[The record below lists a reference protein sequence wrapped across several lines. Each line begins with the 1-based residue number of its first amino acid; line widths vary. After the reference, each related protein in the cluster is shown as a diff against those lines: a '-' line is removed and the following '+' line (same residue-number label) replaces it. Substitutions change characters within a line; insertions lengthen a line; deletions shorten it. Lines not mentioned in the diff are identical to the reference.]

1 MAEFEE
7 KFPELL
13 DGSNYYKPEKYEY
26 VEHKKPW
33 RYQEGNLT
41 VTRTSAWSGPG
52 CHLGCGILLYTDEN
66 GKLVKVEGDPENPF
80 NKGRLCPRCLDM
92 IESVYNKDRLLYPM
106 KRAREDR
113 GKDAWERITW
123 DEAYDL
129 IAEKFLYYKERYGA
143 ESVSFWKGT
152 GRDIAPWISHLAWSF
167 GSPNVIFGLSGCACF
182 VPRIAASSC
191 TSGSFWVGDYSQQF
205 RDRYDDP
212 RWKCPEL
219 IVLWGNNPVV
229 SNSDGLYGHWVV
241 DCMKRGSK
249 LISVDPKMTW
259 LGTKAELHLPLRPG
273 TDAALAMGMLRV
285 MIEED
290 IYDHEFVDM
299 WCYGFEQLAEAV
311 EPYTLEKT
319 SEITWVSAA
328 KIERAAHMMAQADG
342 WIMQW
347 GVATDMCKEAI
358 PSCQAL
364 SALFQ
369 ITGDVDVPGGMI
381 SPPSILAYYNGWGG
395 ENMPEE
401 QWNKRLGI
409 EKYPL
414 YKFGFKNASTDVA
427 INALETG
434 KDENGNDYPMKAAWL
449 QTTNPLIN
457 SSPDTRRTYK
467 ALNSLEFI
475 VSVDLYM
482 TPTVQA
488 LADVVLPA
496 CTYAERNGI
505 RIGDGVQRGETIN
518 KAVQVG
524 ECKSDMVI
532 NWEIGKRICPDF
544 YPWETEE
551 DMYSEILSGMDM
563 SFENLRANAPTYLDF
578 EYRKY
583 EKGLLRADGNMG
595 FQTATGRIEL
605 WSTYFNQVG
614 MDPVPSFEEPTP
626 GPVANPDMYMEYP
639 LILTTGARNWTLFH
653 SEHRQVPRLRQY
665 RPDPIIQIHPDAAKK
680 YGVEEGDWVWVENHR
695 GRAKRK
701 VELCEGL
708 DPRYCST
715 DHGWW
720 LPETGKY
727 KDGGFS
733 GMWDFNINQLLAFD
747 PGKSG
752 FGSNYKTVLCRIYQ
766 CEEGDFNTEQNPLGH
781 DSVQTIDGTVCAS
794 NPQAIIDKGNISD
807 EVVDAATTIKY
818 NASKEIKANAA
829 LYTTG
834 GGALAERARAIEAEK
849 EAERQKAREE
859 LMELYRQTMEAQQ
872 ATDQVAG

>member
-7 KFPELL
+7 KYPELL
-13 DGSNYYKPEKYEY
+13 DGDAFDKPSKYEY

-33 RYQEGNLT
+33 RYQEGDLT

-52 CHLGCGILLYTDEN
+52 CHLGCGILLYTDKD

-129 IAEKFLYYKERYGA
+129 IAEKFLYYKENYGA

-182 VPRIAASSC
+182 VPRIAASTC
-191 TSGSFWVGDYSQQF
+191 TSGLFWVGDYSQQF

-212 RWKCPEL
+212 RWKRPEL

-229 SNSDGLYGHWVV
+229 SNSDGLYGHWVT
-241 DCMKRGSK
+241 DCLKRGSK

-285 MIEED
+285 MIKED
-290 IYDHEFVDM
+290 LYNHEFVDK

-319 SEITWVSAA
+319 AEIIRVDSEKIAKAA
-328 KIERAAHMMAQADG
+328 RMMAAADG

-369 ITGDVDVPGGMI
+369 ITGDV
-381 SPPSILAYYNGWGG
+381 A
-395 ENMPEE
+395 
-401 QWNKRLGI
+401 I
-409 EKYPL
+409 E
-414 YKFGFKNASTDVA
+414 
-427 INALETG
+427 ALEAG

-457 SSPDTRRTYK
+457 SSPDTRRTYN
-467 ALNSLEFI
+467 ALNKLEFI

-532 NWEIGKRICPDF
+532 NWELDKRICPDF

-551 DMYSEILSGMDM
+551 DMYSEILSGMGM

-578 EYRKY
+578 EYKKY
-583 EKGLLRADGNMG
+583 EKGLLRADGGVG

-614 MDPVPSFEEPTP
+614 IDPVPSFEEPTP
-626 GPVANPDMYMEYP
+626 SPVANPDMYEDYP

-653 SEHRQVPRLRQY
+653 SEHRQVPKLRSY
-665 RPDPIIQIHPDAAKK
+665 RPDPILQLNPATAEK
-680 YGVEEGDWVWVENHR
+680 YGIVEGDWVLVENHR
-695 GRAKRK
+695 GRAKCK
-701 VELCEGL
+701 VEFCEGL

-720 LPETGKY
+720 LPESGKY
-727 KDGGFS
+727 EEGGFS
-733 GMWDFNINQLLAFD
+733 GMWDFNINQLLTFD

-752 FGSNYKTVLCRIYQ
+752 FGSNYKTVLCRVYK
-766 CEEGDFNTEQNPLGH
+766 CDKGDFNTKDNPLGH
-781 DSVQTIDGTVCAS
+781 EPGQVAAGGACAS
-794 NPQAIIDKGNISD
+794 DPEA
-807 EVVDAATTIKY
+807 VVNKENVSEDVLAAATTHTY
-818 NASKEIKANAA
+818 NASKEIKAAPE
-829 LYTTG
+829 LCTIDG
-834 GGALAERARAIEAEK
+834 GRLGERARKIEAEK
-849 EAERQKAREE
+849 EADRQAAREE
-859 LMELYRQTMEAQQ
+859 LAALYAKAQQ
-872 ATDQVAG
+872 EE

>member
-1 MAEFEE
+1 MGR
-7 KFPELL
+7 P
-13 DGSNYYKPEKYEY
+13 DKYQY
-26 VEHKKPW
+26 VNHEKPW
-33 RYQEGNLT
+33 RYEQGDLT

-52 CHLGCGILLYTDEN
+52 CHLGCGILIYTDKD
-66 GKLVKVEGDPENPF
+66 GRLVKVEGDPENPF
-80 NKGRLCPRCLDM
+80 NNGRLCPRCLDL
-92 IESVYNKDRLLYPM
+92 IESVYNSDRILYPM
-106 KRAREDR
+106 RRTGKRGE
-113 GKDAWERITW
+113 DAWERISW
-123 DEAYDL
+123 DEAYDE
-129 IAEKFLYYKERYGA
+129 IATKFLYYKENFGA

-152 GRDIAPWISHLAWSF
+152 GRDIAPWISHLAWAF
-167 GSPNVIFGLSGCACF
+167 GSPNVVFGLSGCACF
-182 VPRIAASSC
+182 VPRIAASTC

-229 SNSDGLYGHWVV
+229 SNSDGLYGHWVT

-249 LISVDPKMTW
+249 IVSIDPKMTW
-259 LGTKAELHLPLRPG
+259 LGAKAEVFLPIRPG

-290 IYDHEFVDM
+290 IYDHDFVEK

-311 EPYTLEKT
+311 APYTLERT
-319 SEITWVSAA
+319 EEITWVPKDRIA
-328 KIERAAHMMAQADG
+328 KVARMMAEADG

-395 ENMPEE
+395 ENLPPEQE
-401 QWNKRLGI
+401 EKRLGI
-409 EKYPL
+409 HKYPL
-414 YKFGFKNASTDVA
+414 YKYGFKNASTDVV
-427 INALETG
+427 IQALETG

-449 QTTNPLIN
+449 QTTNPLVN
-457 SSPDTRRTYK
+457 SSPDTRRTFD

-475 VSVDLYM
+475 VSVDMYM

-488 LADVVLPA
+488 LADIVLPA

-532 NWEIGKRICPDF
+532 NWELGRRIAPEC

-551 DMYSEILSGMDM
+551 EMFSEILKDMGM
-563 SFENLRANAPTYLDF
+563 SFEELRENAPTYLDF

-583 EKGLLRADGNMG
+583 EKGLMRSDGQVG
-595 FQTATGRIEL
+595 FQTQTGRIEL

-626 GPVANPDMYMEYP
+626 GPVANPDLYEEYP

-653 SEHRQVPRLRQY
+653 SEHRQVPRLRAY
-665 RPDPIIQIHPDAAKK
+665 RPDPILQMHPKAAAR
-680 YGVEEGDWVWVENHR
+680 YGIEEGDWVWVENHR

-701 VELCEGL
+701 VQLCEGL

-720 LPETGKY
+720 LPEAGKY
-727 KDGGFS
+727 ASGGYC

-752 FGSNYKTVLCRIYQ
+752 FGSNYKTVLCRVYK
-766 CEEGDFNTEQNPLGH
+766 CEEGDHNTK
-781 DSVQTIDGTVCAS
+781 DDRFGTDVAPSANACAS
-794 NPQAIIDKGNISD
+794 DPQAIIDKPNID
-807 EVVDAATTIKY
+807 DATLDAATPIAY
-818 NASKEIKANAA
+818 NAAIEVKAPDG
-829 LYTTG
+829 LYTIDG
-834 GGALAERARAIEAEK
+834 GDLAVRATEIEREKAAER
-849 EAERQKAREE
+849 EREREE
-859 LMELYRQTMEAQQ
+859 LMALYAEAAQ
-872 ATDQVAG
+872 AQDS

>member
-7 KFPELL
+7 KYPELL
-13 DGSNYYKPEKYEY
+13 DGDAFEKPSKYEY
-26 VEHKKPW
+26 VEHEKPW
-33 RYQEGNLT
+33 RYQEGDLT

-52 CHLGCGILLYTDEN
+52 CHLGCGILLYTDKN

-129 IAEKFLYYKERYGA
+129 IAEKFLYYKENYGA

-182 VPRIAASSC
+182 VPRIAASTC

-212 RWKCPEL
+212 RWKRPEL

-229 SNSDGLYGHWVV
+229 SNSDGLYGHWVT
-241 DCMKRGSK
+241 DCLKRGSK

-285 MIEED
+285 MIKED
-290 IYDHEFVDM
+290 LYDHDFVDK

-319 SEITWVSAA
+319 AEITWVDSEKIAKAA
-328 KIERAAHMMAQADG
+328 RMMAAADS

-395 ENMPEE
+395 ENMPQE
-401 QWNKRLGI
+401 QWDKRLGI
-409 EKYPL
+409 SKYPL
-414 YKFGFKNASTDVA
+414 YKYGFKNASTDVA
-427 INALETG
+427 IEALETG

-457 SSPDTRRTYK
+457 SSPDTRRTYN
-467 ALNSLEFI
+467 ALNKLEFI

-532 NWEIGKRICPDF
+532 NWELGKRICPDF

-551 DMYSEILSGMDM
+551 DMYSEILSGMGM

-578 EYRKY
+578 EYKKY
-583 EKGLLRADGNMG
+583 EKGLLRADGNVG

-626 GPVANPDMYMEYP
+626 GPVADPDMYEDYP

-653 SEHRQVPRLRQY
+653 SEHRQVPKLRSY
-665 RPDPIIQIHPDAAKK
+665 RPDPILQLNPATAEK
-680 YGVEEGDWVWVENHR
+680 YGIAEGDWVWVENHR

-701 VELCEGL
+701 VEFCEGL

-720 LPETGKY
+720 LPESGKY
-727 KDGGFS
+727 EEGGFS
-733 GMWDFNINQLLAFD
+733 GMWDFNINQLLTFD

-752 FGSNYKTVLCRIYQ
+752 FGSNYKTVLCRVYK
-766 CEEGDFNTEQNPLGH
+766 CEEGDFNTKDNPLGH
-781 DSVQTIDGTVCAS
+781 EPGQVAANGVCT
-794 NPQAIIDKGNISD
+794 SD
-807 EVVDAATTIKY
+807 PEAVVKKENVSKDVLAAATTHPY
-818 NASKEIKANAA
+818 NASKEIKAAPE
-829 LYTTG
+829 LYTIDG
-834 GGALAERARAIEAEK
+834 GRLGERAREIEAEK
-849 EAERQKAREE
+849 EAERQAAREE
-859 LMELYRQTMEAQQ
+859 LAALYAAAQQ
-872 ATDQVAG
+872 KE

>member
-1 MAEFEE
+1 MGRS
-7 KFPELL
+7 
-13 DGSNYYKPEKYEY
+13 DKYQY
-26 VEHKKPW
+26 VNHEKPW
-33 RYQEGNLT
+33 RYEQGGLT

-52 CHLGCGILLYTDEN
+52 CHLGCGILIYTDKD

-80 NKGRLCPRCLDM
+80 NNGRLCPRCLDL
-92 IESVYNKDRLLYPM
+92 IESVYNSDRILYPM
-106 KRAREDR
+106 RRTGKRGE
-113 GKDAWERITW
+113 DAWERISW
-123 DEAYDL
+123 DEAYDE
-129 IAEKFLYYKERYGA
+129 IATKFLYYKENFGA

-152 GRDIAPWISHLAWSF
+152 GRDIAPWISHLAWAF
-167 GSPNVIFGLSGCACF
+167 GSPNVVFGLSGCACF
-182 VPRIAASSC
+182 VPRIAASTC

-229 SNSDGLYGHWVV
+229 SNSDGLYGHWVT

-249 LISVDPKMTW
+249 IVSIDPKMTW
-259 LGTKAELHLPLRPG
+259 LGAKAEVFLPIRPG

-290 IYDHEFVDM
+290 IYDHDFVEK

-311 EPYTLEKT
+311 APYTLERT
-319 SEITWVSAA
+319 EEITWVPKDRIA
-328 KIERAAHMMAQADG
+328 KVARMMAEADG

-395 ENMPEE
+395 ENLPPEQE
-401 QWNKRLGI
+401 EKRLGI
-409 EKYPL
+409 HKYPL
-414 YKFGFKNASTDVA
+414 YKYGFKNASTDVV
-427 INALETG
+427 IQALETG

-449 QTTNPLIN
+449 QTTNPLVN
-457 SSPDTRRTYK
+457 SSPDTRRTFD
-467 ALNSLEFI
+467 ALSSLEFI
-475 VSVDLYM
+475 VSVDMYM

-488 LADVVLPA
+488 LADIVLPA

-532 NWEIGKRICPDF
+532 NWELGRRIAPEC

-551 DMYSEILSGMDM
+551 EMFSEILKDMGM
-563 SFENLRANAPTYLDF
+563 SFEELRENAPTYLDF

-583 EKGLLRADGNMG
+583 EKGLMRSDGQVG
-595 FQTATGRIEL
+595 FQTQTGRIEL

-626 GPVANPDMYMEYP
+626 GPVANPDLYEEYP

-653 SEHRQVPRLRQY
+653 SEHRQVPRLRAY
-665 RPDPIIQIHPDAAKK
+665 RPDPILQMHPKAAAR
-680 YGVEEGDWVWVENHR
+680 YGIEEGDWVWVENHR

-701 VELCEGL
+701 VQLCEGL

-720 LPETGKY
+720 LPEAGKY
-727 KDGGFS
+727 ASGGYC

-752 FGSNYKTVLCRIYQ
+752 FGSNYKTVLCRVYR
-766 CEEGDFNTEQNPLGH
+766 CEEGDHNTK
-781 DSVQTIDGTVCAS
+781 DDRFGTDVAPSANACAS
-794 NPQAIIDKGNISD
+794 DPQAIIDKPNID
-807 EVVDAATTIKY
+807 DATLDAATPIAY
-818 NASKEIKANAA
+818 NAAIEVKAPDG
-829 LYTTG
+829 LYTIDG
-834 GGALAERARAIEAEK
+834 GDLAVRATEIEREKAAER
-849 EAERQKAREE
+849 EREREE
-859 LMELYRQTMEAQQ
+859 LMALYAEAAQ
-872 ATDQVAG
+872 AQDS

>member
-1 MAEFEE
+1 MGR
-7 KFPELL
+7 P
-13 DGSNYYKPEKYEY
+13 DKYQY
-26 VEHKKPW
+26 VDHEKPW
-33 RYQEGNLT
+33 RYEQGDLT

-52 CHLGCGILLYTDEN
+52 CHLGCGILIYTDKD

-80 NKGRLCPRCLDM
+80 NNGRLCPRCLDL
-92 IESVYNKDRLLYPM
+92 IESVYNSDRILYPM
-106 KRAREDR
+106 RRTGKRGE
-113 GKDAWERITW
+113 DAWERISW
-123 DEAYDL
+123 DEAYDE
-129 IAEKFLYYKERYGA
+129 IATKFLYYKENFGA

-152 GRDIAPWISHLAWSF
+152 GRDIAPWISHLAWAF
-167 GSPNVIFGLSGCACF
+167 GSPNVVFGLSGCACF
-182 VPRIAASSC
+182 VPRIAASTC

-229 SNSDGLYGHWVV
+229 SNSDGLYGHWVT

-249 LISVDPKMTW
+249 IVSIDPKMTW
-259 LGTKAELHLPLRPG
+259 LGAKAEVFLPIRPG

-290 IYDHEFVDM
+290 IYDHDFVEK

-311 EPYTLEKT
+311 APYTLERT
-319 SEITWVSAA
+319 EEITWVPKDRIA
-328 KIERAAHMMAQADG
+328 KVARMMAEADG

-395 ENMPEE
+395 ENLPPEQE
-401 QWNKRLGI
+401 EKRLGI
-409 EKYPL
+409 HKYPL
-414 YKFGFKNASTDVA
+414 YKYGFKNASTDVV
-427 INALETG
+427 IQALETG

-449 QTTNPLIN
+449 QTTNPLVN
-457 SSPDTRRTYK
+457 SSPDTRRTFD

-475 VSVDLYM
+475 VSVDMYM

-488 LADVVLPA
+488 LADIVLPA

-532 NWEIGKRICPDF
+532 NWELGRRIAPEC

-551 DMYSEILSGMDM
+551 EMFSEILKDMGM
-563 SFENLRANAPTYLDF
+563 SFEELRENAPTYLDF

-583 EKGLLRADGNMG
+583 EKGLMRSDGQVG
-595 FQTATGRIEL
+595 FQTQTGRIEL

-626 GPVANPDMYMEYP
+626 GPVANPDLYEEYP

-653 SEHRQVPRLRQY
+653 SEHRQVPRLRAY
-665 RPDPIIQIHPDAAKK
+665 RPDPILQMHPETAAR
-680 YGVEEGDWVWVENHR
+680 YGIEEGDWVWVENHR

-701 VELCEGL
+701 LELCEGL

-720 LPETGKY
+720 LPEAGKY
-727 KDGGFS
+727 ASGGYC

-752 FGSNYKTVLCRIYQ
+752 FGSNYKTVLCRVYK
-766 CEEGDFNTEQNPLGH
+766 CEEGDHNTK
-781 DSVQTIDGTVCAS
+781 DDRFGTDVAPSANACAS
-794 NPQAIIDKGNISD
+794 DPQAIIGKPNID
-807 EVVDAATTIKY
+807 DATLDAATPIAY
-818 NASKEIKANAA
+818 NAAIEVKAPDG
-829 LYTTG
+829 LYTIDG
-834 GGALAERARAIEAEK
+834 GDLAVRAIEIEREK
-849 EAERQKAREE
+849 AAEREREREE
-859 LMELYRQTMEAQQ
+859 LMALYAEAAQ
-872 ATDQVAG
+872 AQDS

>member
-1 MAEFEE
+1 MGRS
-7 KFPELL
+7 
-13 DGSNYYKPEKYEY
+13 DKYQY
-26 VEHKKPW
+26 VDHEKPW
-33 RYQEGNLT
+33 RYEQGGLT

-52 CHLGCGILLYTDEN
+52 CHLGCGILIYTDKD

-80 NKGRLCPRCLDM
+80 NNGRLCPRCLDL
-92 IESVYNKDRLLYPM
+92 IESVYNSDRILYPM
-106 KRAREDR
+106 RRTGKRGE
-113 GKDAWERITW
+113 DAWERISW
-123 DEAYDL
+123 DEAYDE
-129 IAEKFLYYKERYGA
+129 IATKLLYYKENFGA

-152 GRDIAPWISHLAWSF
+152 GRDIAPWISHLAWAF
-167 GSPNVIFGLSGCACF
+167 GSPNVVFGLSGCACF
-182 VPRIAASSC
+182 VPRIAASTC

-229 SNSDGLYGHWVV
+229 SNSDGLYGHWVT

-249 LISVDPKMTW
+249 IVSIDPKMTW
-259 LGTKAELHLPLRPG
+259 LGAKAEVFLPIRPG

-290 IYDHEFVDM
+290 IYDHDFVEK

-311 EPYTLEKT
+311 APYTLERT
-319 SEITWVSAA
+319 EEITWVPKDRIA
-328 KIERAAHMMAQADG
+328 KVARMMAEADG

-395 ENMPEE
+395 ENLPPEQE
-401 QWNKRLGI
+401 EKRLGI
-409 EKYPL
+409 HKYPL
-414 YKFGFKNASTDVA
+414 YKYGFKNASTDVV
-427 INALETG
+427 IQALETG

-449 QTTNPLIN
+449 QTTNPLVN
-457 SSPDTRRTYK
+457 SSPDTRRTFD
-467 ALNSLEFI
+467 ALSSLEFI
-475 VSVDLYM
+475 VSVDMYM

-488 LADVVLPA
+488 LADIVLPA

-532 NWEIGKRICPDF
+532 NWELGRRIAPEC

-551 DMYSEILSGMDM
+551 EMFSEILKDMGM
-563 SFENLRANAPTYLDF
+563 SFEELRENAPTYLDF

-583 EKGLLRADGNMG
+583 EKGLMRSDGQVG
-595 FQTATGRIEL
+595 FQTQTGRIEL

-626 GPVANPDMYMEYP
+626 GPVANPDLYEEYP

-653 SEHRQVPRLRQY
+653 SEHRQVPRLRAY
-665 RPDPIIQIHPDAAKK
+665 RPDPILQMHPKAAAR
-680 YGVEEGDWVWVENHR
+680 YGIEEGDWVWVENHR

-701 VELCEGL
+701 VQLCEGL

-720 LPETGKY
+720 LPEAGKY
-727 KDGGFS
+727 ASGGYC

-752 FGSNYKTVLCRIYQ
+752 FGSNYKTVLCRVYR
-766 CEEGDFNTEQNPLGH
+766 CEEGDHNTK
-781 DSVQTIDGTVCAS
+781 DDRFGTDVAPSANACAS
-794 NPQAIIDKGNISD
+794 DPQAIIDKPNID
-807 EVVDAATTIKY
+807 DATLDAATSIAY
-818 NASKEIKANAA
+818 NAAIEVKAPDG
-829 LYTTG
+829 LYTIDG
-834 GGALAERARAIEAEK
+834 GDLAVRATEIEREKAAER
-849 EAERQKAREE
+849 EREREE
-859 LMELYRQTMEAQQ
+859 LMALYAEAAQ
-872 ATDQVAG
+872 AQDS

>member
-1 MAEFEE
+1 MAR
-7 KFPELL
+7 P
-13 DGSNYYKPEKYEY
+13 DKYQY
-26 VEHKKPW
+26 VDHEKPW
-33 RYQEGNLT
+33 RYQEGDLT

-52 CHLGCGILLYTDEN
+52 CHLGCGILLYTDAE

-92 IESVYNKDRLLYPM
+92 IESVYNSDRILYPM
-106 KRAREDR
+106 RRVGGREARGTDN
-113 GKDAWERITW
+113 WERITW
-123 DEAYDL
+123 DEAYDE
-129 IAEKFLYYKERYGA
+129 IAEKFLYYKEHFGA

-152 GRDIAPWISHLAWSF
+152 GRDIAPWISHLAWAF
-167 GSPNVIFGLSGCACF
+167 GSPNVVFGLSGCACF
-182 VPRIAASSC
+182 VPRIAASTC

-229 SNSDGLYGHWVV
+229 SNSDGLYGHWVT

-249 LISVDPKMTW
+249 IISVDPKMTW

-290 IYDHEFVDM
+290 IYDHEFVEY
-299 WCYGFEQLAEAV
+299 WCYGFEQLAETV

-319 SEITWVSAA
+319 EEITWVPAW
-328 KIERAAHMMAQADG
+328 KIEKAARMMAEADG

-395 ENMPEE
+395 ENLPPEQE
-401 QWNKRLGI
+401 DKRLGI
-409 EKYPL
+409 HKYPL
-414 YKFGFKNASTDVA
+414 YKFGFKNASTDVTIAA
-427 INALETG
+427 IESG
-434 KDENGNDYPMKAAWL
+434 KDENGNDYPCKAAWL

-457 SSPDTRRTYK
+457 SSPDTRRTYA

-488 LADVVLPA
+488 LADIVLPA

-532 NWEIGKRICPDF
+532 NWELGKRIAPDC

-551 DMYSEILSGMDM
+551 DMFSEILKDMGM
-563 SFENLRANAPTYLDF
+563 SFEELRENAPTYLDF

-583 EKGLLRADGNMG
+583 EKGLLRADGQVG
-595 FQTATGRIEL
+595 FQTQTGRIEL

-614 MDPVPSFEEPTP
+614 MEPVPNFEEPTP
-626 GPVANPDMYMEYP
+626 GPVADPDLYEEYP

-653 SEHRQVPRLRQY
+653 SEHRQVPRLRSY
-665 RPDPIIQIHPDAAKK
+665 RPDPILQMHPESAEK
-680 YGVEEGDWVWVENHR
+680 YGIAEGDWVWVENHR

-701 VELCEGL
+701 VQFCEGL

-720 LPETGKY
+720 LPEAGKY

-733 GMWDFNINQLLAFD
+733 GMWDFNINQLLAYD
-747 PGKSG
+747 PGRSG
-752 FGSNYKTVLCRIYQ
+752 FGSNYKTVLCRVYK
-766 CEEGDFNTEQNPLGH
+766 CEEGDHNTPDNKFGYERPVDDVVASEPERIVNKSNVAADVLADATTVAYVAANEVKA
-781 DSVQTIDGTVCAS
+781 DSRLYAIDGGAW
-794 NPQAIIDKGNISD
+794 
-807 EVVDAATTIKY
+807 AT
-818 NASKEIKANAA
+818 
-829 LYTTG
+829 
-834 GGALAERARAIEAEK
+834 RAREVEAEK
-849 EAERQKAREE
+849 VAERERAKEE
-859 LMELYRQTMEAQQ
+859 FMAAYRAMIAEQEA
-872 ATDQVAG
+872 AEAAANAEE

>member
-1 MAEFEE
+1 MGR
-7 KFPELL
+7 P
-13 DGSNYYKPEKYEY
+13 DKYQY
-26 VEHKKPW
+26 VDHEKPW
-33 RYQEGNLT
+33 RYEQGDLT

-52 CHLGCGILLYTDEN
+52 CHLGCGILIYTDKD

-80 NKGRLCPRCLDM
+80 NNGRLCPRCLDL
-92 IESVYNKDRLLYPM
+92 IESVYNSDRILYPM
-106 KRAREDR
+106 RRTGKRGE
-113 GKDAWERITW
+113 DAWERISW
-123 DEAYDL
+123 DEAYDE
-129 IAEKFLYYKERYGA
+129 IATKFLYYKENFGA

-152 GRDIAPWISHLAWSF
+152 GRDIAPWISHLAWAF
-167 GSPNVIFGLSGCACF
+167 GSPNVVFGLSGCACF
-182 VPRIAASSC
+182 VPRIAASTC

-229 SNSDGLYGHWVV
+229 SNSDGLYGHWVT
-241 DCMKRGSK
+241 DCMKRGAKIVS
-249 LISVDPKMTW
+249 IDPKMTW
-259 LGTKAELHLPLRPG
+259 LGAKAEVFLPIRPG

-290 IYDHEFVDM
+290 IYDHDFVEK

-311 EPYTLEKT
+311 APYTLERT
-319 SEITWVSAA
+319 EEITWVPKDRIA
-328 KIERAAHMMAQADG
+328 KVARMMAEADG

-395 ENMPEE
+395 ENLPPEQE
-401 QWNKRLGI
+401 EKRLGI
-409 EKYPL
+409 HKYPL
-414 YKFGFKNASTDVA
+414 YKYGFKNASTDVV
-427 INALETG
+427 IQALETG

-449 QTTNPLIN
+449 QTTNPLVN
-457 SSPDTRRTYK
+457 SSPDTRRTFD

-475 VSVDLYM
+475 VSVDMYM

-488 LADVVLPA
+488 LADIVLPA

-532 NWEIGKRICPDF
+532 NWELGRRIAPEC

-551 DMYSEILSGMDM
+551 EMFSEILKDMGM
-563 SFENLRANAPTYLDF
+563 SFEELRENAPTYLDF
-578 EYRKY
+578 EYRKH
-583 EKGLLRADGNMG
+583 EKGLMRSDGQMG
-595 FQTATGRIEL
+595 FQTQTGRIEL

-626 GPVANPDMYMEYP
+626 GPVANPDLYEEYP

-653 SEHRQVPRLRQY
+653 SEHRQVPRLRAY
-665 RPDPIIQIHPDAAKK
+665 RPDPILQMHPEAAAR
-680 YGVEEGDWVWVENHR
+680 YGIEEGDWVWVENHR

-701 VELCEGL
+701 VQLCEGL

-720 LPETGKY
+720 LPEAGKY
-727 KDGGFS
+727 AAGGYC

-752 FGSNYKTVLCRIYQ
+752 FGSNYKTVLCRVYKI
-766 CEEGDFNTEQNPLGH
+766 EEGDHNTKDDRFGANVAPSANACMS
-781 DSVQTIDGTVCAS
+781 D
-794 NPQAIIDKGNISD
+794 PQAIIDKPNID
-807 EVVDAATTIKY
+807 DATLDAATPIAY
-818 NASKEIKANAA
+818 NASVEVKAPDG
-829 LYTTG
+829 LYTIDG
-834 GGALAERARAIEAEK
+834 GDLAVRATEIEREKAAER
-849 EAERQKAREE
+849 ERVREE
-859 LMELYRQTMEAQQ
+859 LMALYAEATQ
-872 ATDQVAG
+872 AQDS

>member
-7 KFPELL
+7 KFANLL
-13 DGSNYYKPEKYEY
+13 DGDLFEKPEKYEY
-26 VEHKKPW
+26 VDHEKPW
-33 RYQEGNLT
+33 RYQEGDLT

-52 CHLGCGILLYTDEN
+52 CHLGCGVLLYTDAD

-92 IESVYNKDRLLYPM
+92 IESVYNKDRILYPM
-106 KRAREDR
+106 KRKREDR

-129 IAEKFLYYKERYGA
+129 VAERFLYYKEHFGA

-182 VPRIAASSC
+182 VPRIAASTC

-219 IVLWGNNPVV
+219 IVLWGNNPIV
-229 SNSDGLYGHWVV
+229 SNSDGLYGHWVT

-249 LISVDPKMTW
+249 IISVDPKMTW

-285 MIEED
+285 MIKED
-290 IYDHEFVDM
+290 IYDHDFVEN
-299 WCYGFEQLAEAV
+299 WCYGFEQLVEAV

-319 SEITWVSAA
+319 AEISWVEPE
-328 KIERAAHMMAQADG
+328 KIEKAARMMAAADG

-395 ENMPEE
+395 ENMCEE
-401 QWNKRLGI
+401 QWDKRLGVH
-409 EKYPL
+409 KYPL
-414 YKFGFKNASTDVA
+414 YKYGFKNASTDVSIA
-427 INALETG
+427 TMETG

-457 SSPDTRRTYK
+457 SSPDTRRTYR

-475 VSVDLYM
+475 VSIDLYM

-551 DMYSEILSGMDM
+551 DMVSEVLSGMGM

-578 EYRKY
+578 EYRKH
-583 EKGLLRADGNMG
+583 EKGLMRADGNVG
-595 FQTATGRIEL
+595 FQTNTGRIEL

-614 MDPVPSFEEPTP
+614 MDPIPSFEEPTP
-626 GPVANPDMYMEYP
+626 GPVANPDMYEEYP

-653 SEHRQVPRLRQY
+653 SEHRQVPRMRAY
-665 RPDPIIQIHPDAAKK
+665 RPNPILQIHPEAAEK
-680 YGVEEGDWVWVENHR
+680 YGIAEGDWVWVENHR

-701 VELCEGL
+701 VEFCEGL

-727 KDGGFS
+727 EEGGFS
-733 GMWDFNINQLLAFD
+733 GMLDYNINQLLAFD

-752 FGSNYKTVLCRIYQ
+752 FGSNYKTVLCRVYK
-766 CEEGDFNTEQNPLGH
+766 CEDGDFNTIENPLGH
-781 DSVQTIDGTVCAS
+781 EEGEQ
-794 NPQAIIDKGNISD
+794 PKGLCTSAP
-807 EVVDAATTIKY
+807 ERVVDKENVAADVLEDATRVPY
-818 NASKEIKANAA
+818 NASCEVAANPR
-829 LYTTG
+829 LYHIDAG
-834 GGALAERARAIEAEK
+834 EYAQRARAIEADK
-849 EAERQKAREE
+849 EAERQKKRDE
-859 LMELYRQTMEAQQ
+859 LAALIAEAME
-872 ATDQVAG
+872 G

>member
-1 MAEFEE
+1 MGR
-7 KFPELL
+7 P
-13 DGSNYYKPEKYEY
+13 DKYQY
-26 VEHKKPW
+26 VDHEKPW
-33 RYQEGNLT
+33 RYEQGDLT

-52 CHLGCGILLYTDEN
+52 CHLGCGILIYTDKD

-80 NKGRLCPRCLDM
+80 NNGRLCPRCLDL
-92 IESVYNKDRLLYPM
+92 IESVYNSDRILYPM
-106 KRAREDR
+106 RRTGKRGE
-113 GKDAWERITW
+113 DAWERISW
-123 DEAYDL
+123 DEAYDE
-129 IAEKFLYYKERYGA
+129 IATKFLYYKENFGA

-152 GRDIAPWISHLAWSF
+152 GRDIAPWISHLAWAF
-167 GSPNVIFGLSGCACF
+167 GSPNVVFGLSGCACF
-182 VPRIAASSC
+182 VPRIAASTC

-229 SNSDGLYGHWVV
+229 SNSDGLYGHWVT

-249 LISVDPKMTW
+249 IVSIDPKMTW
-259 LGTKAELHLPLRPG
+259 LGAKAEVFLPIRPG

-290 IYDHEFVDM
+290 IYDHDFVEK

-311 EPYTLEKT
+311 APYTLERT
-319 SEITWVSAA
+319 EEITWVPKDRIA
-328 KIERAAHMMAQADG
+328 KVARMMAEADG

-395 ENMPEE
+395 ENLPPEQE
-401 QWNKRLGI
+401 EKRLGI
-409 EKYPL
+409 HKYPL
-414 YKFGFKNASTDVA
+414 YKYGFKNASTDVV
-427 INALETG
+427 IQALETG

-449 QTTNPLIN
+449 QTTNPLVN
-457 SSPDTRRTYK
+457 SSPDTRRTFD
-467 ALNSLEFI
+467 ALSSLEFI
-475 VSVDLYM
+475 VSVDMYM

-488 LADVVLPA
+488 LADIVLPA

-532 NWEIGKRICPDF
+532 NWELGRRIAPEC

-551 DMYSEILSGMDM
+551 EMFSEILKDMGM
-563 SFENLRANAPTYLDF
+563 SFEELRENAPTYLDF

-583 EKGLLRADGNMG
+583 EKGLMRSDGQVG
-595 FQTATGRIEL
+595 FQTQTGRIEL

-626 GPVANPDMYMEYP
+626 GPVANPDLYEEYP

-653 SEHRQVPRLRQY
+653 SEHRQVPRLRAY
-665 RPDPIIQIHPDAAKK
+665 RPDPILQMHPKAAAR
-680 YGVEEGDWVWVENHR
+680 YGIEEGDWVWVENHR

-701 VELCEGL
+701 VQLCEGL

-720 LPETGKY
+720 LPEAGKY
-727 KDGGFS
+727 ASGGYC

-752 FGSNYKTVLCRIYQ
+752 FGSNYKTVLCRVYR
-766 CEEGDFNTEQNPLGH
+766 CEEGDHNTK
-781 DSVQTIDGTVCAS
+781 DDRFGTDVAPSANACAS
-794 NPQAIIDKGNISD
+794 DPQAIIDKPNID
-807 EVVDAATTIKY
+807 DATLDAATPIAY
-818 NASKEIKANAA
+818 NAAIEVKAPDG
-829 LYTTG
+829 LYTIDG
-834 GGALAERARAIEAEK
+834 GDLAVRATEIEREKAAER
-849 EAERQKAREE
+849 EREREE
-859 LMELYRQTMEAQQ
+859 LMALYAEAAQ
-872 ATDQVAG
+872 AQDS

>member
-1 MAEFEE
+1 MAR
-7 KFPELL
+7 P
-13 DGSNYYKPEKYEY
+13 DKYQY
-26 VEHKKPW
+26 VDHDKPW
-33 RYQEGNLT
+33 RYQEGDLT

-52 CHLGCGILLYTDEN
+52 CHLGCGILLYTDEQ
-66 GKLVKVEGDPENPF
+66 GKLVKVEGDPDNPF

-92 IESVYNKDRLLYPM
+92 IESVYNSDRILYPM
-106 KRAREDR
+106 RRIGGREARGTDN
-113 GKDAWERITW
+113 WERITW
-123 DEAYDL
+123 DEAYDE
-129 IAEKFLYYKERYGA
+129 IAEKFLYYKEHFGA

-152 GRDIAPWISHLAWSF
+152 GRDIAPWISHLAWAF
-167 GSPNVIFGLSGCACF
+167 GSPNVVFGLSGCACF
-182 VPRIAASSC
+182 VPRIAASTC

-229 SNSDGLYGHWVV
+229 SNSDGLYGHWVT

-249 LISVDPKMTW
+249 IISVDPKMTW

-285 MIEED
+285 MIKED
-290 IYDHEFVDM
+290 IYDHDFVDA
-299 WCYGFEQLAEAV
+299 WCYGFEQLAETV
-311 EPYTLEKT
+311 EPYTLERT
-319 SEITWVSAA
+319 EEITWVPAW
-328 KIERAAHMMAQADG
+328 KIEKTARMMAEADG

-395 ENMPEE
+395 ENLPPEQE
-401 QWNKRLGI
+401 DKRLGI
-409 EKYPL
+409 HKYPL
-414 YKFGFKNASTDVA
+414 YKYGFKNASTDVTIAA
-427 INALETG
+427 IETG

-488 LADVVLPA
+488 LADIVLPA

-532 NWEIGKRICPDF
+532 NWELGKRIAPDC

-551 DMYSEILSGMDM
+551 DMFSEILKDMGM
-563 SFENLRANAPTYLDF
+563 SFEELRENAPTYLDF

-583 EKGLLRADGNMG
+583 EKGLLRADGGLG
-595 FQTATGRIEL
+595 FQTQTGRIEL

-614 MDPVPSFEEPTP
+614 MEPVPNYEEPTP
-626 GPVANPDMYMEYP
+626 GPVADPELYEEYP

-653 SEHRQVPRLRQY
+653 SEHRQVPRLRAY
-665 RPDPIIQIHPDAAKK
+665 RPDPILQIHPEAAAK
-680 YGVEEGDWVWVENHR
+680 YGVTEGDWVWVENHR

-701 VELCEGL
+701 VQFCEGL

-720 LPETGKY
+720 LPEAGKY

-733 GMWDFNINQLLAFD
+733 GMWDFNINQLLAYD
-747 PGKSG
+747 PGRSG
-752 FGSNYKTVLCRIYQ
+752 FGSNYKTVLCRVYK
-766 CEEGDFNTEQNPLGH
+766 CEPGDHNTEADKFGYDRPVENVVASEPSRVIEKANVAADVLA
-781 DSVQTIDGTVCAS
+781 DATTVPYIAAETVKADARLYTIDGGQWA
-794 NPQAIIDKGNISD
+794 DKAR
-807 EVVDAATTIKY
+807 EV
-818 NASKEIKANAA
+818 
-829 LYTTG
+829 
-834 GGALAERARAIEAEK
+834 EAEK
-849 EAERQKAREE
+849 VAERERAKEE
-859 LMELYRQTMEAQQ
+859 FMQAYLAMIAEQEA
-872 ATDQVAG
+872 AD

>member
-1 MAEFEE
+1 MGR
-7 KFPELL
+7 P
-13 DGSNYYKPEKYEY
+13 DKYQY
-26 VEHKKPW
+26 VDHEKPW
-33 RYQEGNLT
+33 RYEQGGLT

-52 CHLGCGILLYTDEN
+52 CHLGCGILIYTDKD

-80 NKGRLCPRCLDM
+80 NNGRLCPRCLDL
-92 IESVYNKDRLLYPM
+92 IESVYNSDRILYPM
-106 KRAREDR
+106 RRTGKRGE
-113 GKDAWERITW
+113 DAWERISW
-123 DEAYDL
+123 DEAYDE
-129 IAEKFLYYKERYGA
+129 IATKFHYYKENFGA

-152 GRDIAPWISHLAWSF
+152 GRDIAPWISHLAWAF
-167 GSPNVIFGLSGCACF
+167 GSPNVVFGLSGCACF
-182 VPRIAASSC
+182 VPRIAASTC

-229 SNSDGLYGHWVV
+229 SNSDGLYGHWVT

-249 LISVDPKMTW
+249 IVSIDPKMTW
-259 LGTKAELHLPLRPG
+259 LGAKAEVFLPIRPG

-290 IYDHEFVDM
+290 IYDHDFVEK

-311 EPYTLEKT
+311 APYTLERT
-319 SEITWVSAA
+319 EEITWVPKDRIA
-328 KIERAAHMMAQADG
+328 KVARMMAEEDG

-395 ENMPEE
+395 ENLPPEQE
-401 QWNKRLGI
+401 EKRLGI
-409 EKYPL
+409 HKYPL
-414 YKFGFKNASTDVA
+414 YKYGFKNASTDVV
-427 INALETG
+427 IQALETG

-449 QTTNPLIN
+449 QTTNPLVN
-457 SSPDTRRTYK
+457 SSPDTRRTFD
-467 ALNSLEFI
+467 ALSSLEFI
-475 VSVDLYM
+475 VSVDMYM

-488 LADVVLPA
+488 LADIVLPA

-532 NWEIGKRICPDF
+532 NWELGRRIAPEC

-551 DMYSEILSGMDM
+551 EMFSEILKDMGM
-563 SFENLRANAPTYLDF
+563 SFEELRENAPTYLDL

-583 EKGLLRADGNMG
+583 EKGLMRSDGQVG
-595 FQTATGRIEL
+595 FQTQTGRIEL

-626 GPVANPDMYMEYP
+626 GPVANPDLYEEYP

-653 SEHRQVPRLRQY
+653 SEHRQVPRLRAY
-665 RPDPIIQIHPDAAKK
+665 RPDPILQMHPKAAAR
-680 YGVEEGDWVWVENHR
+680 YGIEEGDWVWVENHR

-701 VELCEGL
+701 VQLCEGL

-720 LPETGKY
+720 LPEAGKY
-727 KDGGFS
+727 ASGGYC

-752 FGSNYKTVLCRIYQ
+752 FGSNYKTVLCRVYR
-766 CEEGDFNTEQNPLGH
+766 CEEGDHNTK
-781 DSVQTIDGTVCAS
+781 DDRFGTDVAPSANACAS
-794 NPQAIIDKGNISD
+794 DPQAIIDKPNID
-807 EVVDAATTIKY
+807 DATLDAATPIAY
-818 NASKEIKANAA
+818 NAAIEVKAPDG
-829 LYTTG
+829 LYTIDG
-834 GGALAERARAIEAEK
+834 GDLAVRATEIEREKAAER
-849 EAERQKAREE
+849 EREREE
-859 LMELYRQTMEAQQ
+859 LMALYAEAAQ
-872 ATDQVAG
+872 AQDS

>member
-1 MAEFEE
+1 MGR
-7 KFPELL
+7 P
-13 DGSNYYKPEKYEY
+13 DKYQY
-26 VEHKKPW
+26 VDHEKPW
-33 RYQEGNLT
+33 RYEQGDLT

-52 CHLGCGILLYTDEN
+52 CHLGCGILIYTDKD

-80 NKGRLCPRCLDM
+80 NNGRLCPRCLDL
-92 IESVYNKDRLLYPM
+92 IESVYNSDRILYPM
-106 KRAREDR
+106 RRTGKRGE
-113 GKDAWERITW
+113 DAWERISW
-123 DEAYDL
+123 DEAYDE
-129 IAEKFLYYKERYGA
+129 IATKFLYYKENFGA

-152 GRDIAPWISHLAWSF
+152 GRDIAPWISHLAWAF
-167 GSPNVIFGLSGCACF
+167 GSPNVVFGLSGCACF
-182 VPRIAASSC
+182 VPRIAASTC

-229 SNSDGLYGHWVV
+229 SNSDGLYGHWVT

-249 LISVDPKMTW
+249 IVSIDPKMTW
-259 LGTKAELHLPLRPG
+259 LGAKAEVFLPIRPG

-290 IYDHEFVDM
+290 IYDHDFVEK

-311 EPYTLEKT
+311 APYTLERT
-319 SEITWVSAA
+319 EEITWVPKDRIA
-328 KIERAAHMMAQADG
+328 KVARMMAEADG

-395 ENMPEE
+395 ENLPPEQE
-401 QWNKRLGI
+401 EKRLGI
-409 EKYPL
+409 HKYPL
-414 YKFGFKNASTDVA
+414 YKYGFKNASTDVV
-427 INALETG
+427 IQALETG

-449 QTTNPLIN
+449 QTTNPLVN
-457 SSPDTRRTYK
+457 SSPDTRRTFD

-475 VSVDLYM
+475 VSVDMYM

-488 LADVVLPA
+488 LADIVLPA

-532 NWEIGKRICPDF
+532 NWELGRRIAPEC

-551 DMYSEILSGMDM
+551 EMFSEILKDMGM
-563 SFENLRANAPTYLDF
+563 SFEELRENAPTYLDF

-583 EKGLLRADGNMG
+583 EKGLMRSDGQVG
-595 FQTATGRIEL
+595 FQTQTGRIEL

-626 GPVANPDMYMEYP
+626 GPVANPDLYEEYP

-653 SEHRQVPRLRQY
+653 SEHRQVPRLRAY
-665 RPDPIIQIHPDAAKK
+665 RPDPILQMHPETAAC
-680 YGVEEGDWVWVENHR
+680 YGIEEGDWVWVENHR

-720 LPETGKY
+720 LPEAGKY
-727 KDGGFS
+727 ASGGYC

-752 FGSNYKTVLCRIYQ
+752 FGSNYKTVLCRVYK
-766 CEEGDFNTEQNPLGH
+766 CEEGDHNTK
-781 DSVQTIDGTVCAS
+781 DDRFGTDVAPSANACAS
-794 NPQAIIDKGNISD
+794 DPQAIIGKPNID
-807 EVVDAATTIKY
+807 DATLDAATPIAY
-818 NASKEIKANAA
+818 NAAIEVKAPDG
-829 LYTTG
+829 LYTIDG
-834 GGALAERARAIEAEK
+834 GDLAVRAIEIEREK
-849 EAERQKAREE
+849 AAEREREREE
-859 LMELYRQTMEAQQ
+859 LMALYAEAAQ
-872 ATDQVAG
+872 AQDS

>member
-1 MAEFEE
+1 MAR
-7 KFPELL
+7 P
-13 DGSNYYKPEKYEY
+13 DKYQY
-26 VEHKKPW
+26 VDHDKPW
-33 RYQEGNLT
+33 RYREGDLT

-52 CHLGCGILLYTDEN
+52 CHLGCGILLYTDDQ
-66 GKLVKVEGDPENPF
+66 GKLVKVEGDPDNPF

-92 IESVYNKDRLLYPM
+92 IESVYNSDRILYPM
-106 KRAREDR
+106 RRVGGREARGTDN
-113 GKDAWERITW
+113 WERITW
-123 DEAYDL
+123 DEAYDE
-129 IAEKFLYYKERYGA
+129 IAEKFLYYKENFGA

-152 GRDIAPWISHLAWSF
+152 GRDIAPWISHLAWAF
-167 GSPNVIFGLSGCACF
+167 GSPNVVFGLSGCACF
-182 VPRIAASSC
+182 VPRIAASTC

-229 SNSDGLYGHWVV
+229 SNSDGLYGHWVT

-249 LISVDPKMTW
+249 IISVDPKMTW

-273 TDAALAMGMLRV
+273 TDVALAMGMLRV
-285 MIEED
+285 MIKED
-290 IYDHEFVDM
+290 IYDHDFVDA
-299 WCYGFEQLAEAV
+299 WCYGFEQLAETV
-311 EPYTLEKT
+311 EPYTLERT
-319 SEITWVSAA
+319 EEITWVPAW
-328 KIERAAHMMAQADG
+328 KIEKTARMMAEADG

-395 ENMPEE
+395 ENLPPEQE
-401 QWNKRLGI
+401 DKRLGI
-409 EKYPL
+409 HKYPL
-414 YKFGFKNASTDVA
+414 YKYGFKNASTDVTIAA
-427 INALETG
+427 IETG
-434 KDENGNDYPMKAAWL
+434 KDENGNDYPCKAAWL

-488 LADVVLPA
+488 LADIVLPA

-532 NWEIGKRICPDF
+532 NWELGKRIAPDC

-551 DMYSEILSGMDM
+551 DMFSEILSGMGM
-563 SFENLRANAPTYLDF
+563 SFEELRENAPTYLDF

-583 EKGLLRADGNMG
+583 EKGLLRADGGLG
-595 FQTATGRIEL
+595 FQTQTGRIEL

-614 MDPVPSFEEPTP
+614 MEPVPNYEEPTP
-626 GPVANPDMYMEYP
+626 GPVADPDLYEEYP

-653 SEHRQVPRLRQY
+653 SEHRQVPRLRAY
-665 RPDPIIQIHPDAAKK
+665 RPDPILQIHPEAAAK
-680 YGVEEGDWVWVENHR
+680 YGVAEGDWVWVENHR

-701 VELCEGL
+701 VQFCEGL

-720 LPETGKY
+720 LPEAGKY

-733 GMWDFNINQLLAFD
+733 GMWDFNINQLLAYD
-747 PGKSG
+747 PGRSG
-752 FGSNYKTVLCRIYQ
+752 FGSNYKTVLCRVYK
-766 CEEGDFNTEQNPLGH
+766 CEPGDHNTEADKFGYDRPVE
-781 DSVQTIDGTVCAS
+781 SVVASEPAKVVEKANVAADVLADATTVPYVAANEVKADARLYTIDGGAWATKAR
-794 NPQAIIDKGNISD
+794 
-807 EVVDAATTIKY
+807 EV
-818 NASKEIKANAA
+818 
-829 LYTTG
+829 
-834 GGALAERARAIEAEK
+834 EAEK
-849 EAERQKAREE
+849 VAERERAKEEFMKAYMAMIAEQEAE
-859 LMELYRQTMEAQQ
+859 EAAQ
-872 ATDQVAG
+872 ATTGE

>member
-1 MAEFEE
+1 MAR
-7 KFPELL
+7 P
-13 DGSNYYKPEKYEY
+13 DKYQY
-26 VEHKKPW
+26 VDHEKPW
-33 RYQEGNLT
+33 RYQEGDLT

-52 CHLGCGILLYTDEN
+52 CHLGCGILLYTDAE

-92 IESVYNKDRLLYPM
+92 IESVYNSDRILFPM
-106 KRAREDR
+106 RRVGGREARGTDN
-113 GKDAWERITW
+113 WERITW
-123 DEAYDL
+123 DEAYDE
-129 IAEKFLYYKERYGA
+129 IAEKFLYYKEHFGA

-152 GRDIAPWISHLAWSF
+152 GRDIAPWISHLAWAF
-167 GSPNVIFGLSGCACF
+167 GSPNVVFGLSGCACF
-182 VPRIAASSC
+182 VPRIAASTC

-229 SNSDGLYGHWVV
+229 SNSDGLYGHWVT

-249 LISVDPKMTW
+249 IISVDPKMTW

-290 IYDHEFVDM
+290 IYDHEFVEY
-299 WCYGFEQLAEAV
+299 WCYGFEQLAETV

-319 SEITWVSAA
+319 EEITWVPAW
-328 KIERAAHMMAQADG
+328 KIEKAARMMAEADG

-395 ENMPEE
+395 ENLPPEQE
-401 QWNKRLGI
+401 DKRLGI
-409 EKYPL
+409 HKYPL
-414 YKFGFKNASTDVA
+414 YKFGFKNASTDVTIAA
-427 INALETG
+427 IESG
-434 KDENGNDYPMKAAWL
+434 KDENGNDYPCKAAWL

-457 SSPDTRRTYK
+457 SSPDTRRTYA

-488 LADVVLPA
+488 LADIVLPA

-532 NWEIGKRICPDF
+532 NWELGKRIAPDC

-551 DMYSEILSGMDM
+551 DMFSEILSGMGM
-563 SFENLRANAPTYLDF
+563 SFEELRENAPTYLDF

-583 EKGLLRADGNMG
+583 EKGLLRADGQVG
-595 FQTATGRIEL
+595 FQTQTGRIEL

-614 MDPVPSFEEPTP
+614 MEPVPNFEEPTP
-626 GPVANPDMYMEYP
+626 GPVADPDLYEEYP

-653 SEHRQVPRLRQY
+653 SEHRQVPRLRSY
-665 RPDPIIQIHPDAAKK
+665 RPDPILQMHPESAEK
-680 YGVEEGDWVWVENHR
+680 YGIAEGDWVWVENHR

-701 VELCEGL
+701 VQFCEGL

-720 LPETGKY
+720 LPEAGKY

-733 GMWDFNINQLLAFD
+733 GMWDFNINQLLAYD
-747 PGKSG
+747 PGRSG
-752 FGSNYKTVLCRIYQ
+752 FGSNYKTVLCRVYK
-766 CEEGDFNTEQNPLGH
+766 CEEGDHNTPDNKFGYERPVDDVVASEPERIVNKSNVAADVLADATTVAYVAANEVKA
-781 DSVQTIDGTVCAS
+781 DSRLYAIDGGAW
-794 NPQAIIDKGNISD
+794 
-807 EVVDAATTIKY
+807 AT
-818 NASKEIKANAA
+818 
-829 LYTTG
+829 
-834 GGALAERARAIEAEK
+834 RAREVEAEK
-849 EAERQKAREE
+849 VAERERAKEE
-859 LMELYRQTMEAQQ
+859 FMAAYRAMIAEQEA
-872 ATDQVAG
+872 AEAAANAEE

>member
-1 MAEFEE
+1 MGR
-7 KFPELL
+7 P
-13 DGSNYYKPEKYEY
+13 DKYQY
-26 VEHKKPW
+26 VDHEKPW
-33 RYQEGNLT
+33 RYEQGGLT

-52 CHLGCGILLYTDEN
+52 CHLGCGILIYTDKD

-80 NKGRLCPRCLDM
+80 NNGRLCPRCLDL
-92 IESVYNKDRLLYPM
+92 IESVYNSDRILYPM
-106 KRAREDR
+106 RRTGKRGE
-113 GKDAWERITW
+113 DAWERISW
-123 DEAYDL
+123 DEAYDE
-129 IAEKFLYYKERYGA
+129 IATKFLYYKENFGA

-152 GRDIAPWISHLAWSF
+152 GRDIAPWISHLAWAF
-167 GSPNVIFGLSGCACF
+167 GSPNVVFGLSGCACF
-182 VPRIAASSC
+182 VPRIAASTC

-229 SNSDGLYGHWVV
+229 SNSDGLYGHWVT

-249 LISVDPKMTW
+249 IVSIDPKMTW
-259 LGTKAELHLPLRPG
+259 LGAKAEVFLPIRPG

-290 IYDHEFVDM
+290 IYDHDFVEK

-311 EPYTLEKT
+311 APYTLERT
-319 SEITWVSAA
+319 EEITWVPKDRIA
-328 KIERAAHMMAQADG
+328 KVARMMAEADG

-395 ENMPEE
+395 ENLPPEQE
-401 QWNKRLGI
+401 EKRLGI
-409 EKYPL
+409 HKYPL
-414 YKFGFKNASTDVA
+414 YKYGFKNASTDVV
-427 INALETG
+427 IQALETG

-449 QTTNPLIN
+449 QTTNPFVN
-457 SSPDTRRTYK
+457 SSPDTRRTFD
-467 ALNSLEFI
+467 ALSSLEFI
-475 VSVDLYM
+475 VSVDMYM

-488 LADVVLPA
+488 LADIVLPA

-532 NWEIGKRICPDF
+532 NWELGRRIAPEC

-551 DMYSEILSGMDM
+551 EMFSEILKDMGM
-563 SFENLRANAPTYLDF
+563 SFEELRENAPTYLDF

-583 EKGLLRADGNMG
+583 EKGLMRSDGQVG
-595 FQTATGRIEL
+595 FQTQTGRIEL

-626 GPVANPDMYMEYP
+626 GPVANPDLYEEYP

-653 SEHRQVPRLRQY
+653 SEHRQVPRLRAY
-665 RPDPIIQIHPDAAKK
+665 RPDPILQMHPKAAAR
-680 YGVEEGDWVWVENHR
+680 YGIEEGDWVWVENHR

-701 VELCEGL
+701 VQLCEGL

-720 LPETGKY
+720 LPEAGKY
-727 KDGGFS
+727 ASGGYC

-752 FGSNYKTVLCRIYQ
+752 FGSNYKTVLCRVYR
-766 CEEGDFNTEQNPLGH
+766 CEEGDHNTK
-781 DSVQTIDGTVCAS
+781 DDRFGTDVAPSANACAS
-794 NPQAIIDKGNISD
+794 DPQAIIDKPNID
-807 EVVDAATTIKY
+807 DATLDAATPIAY
-818 NASKEIKANAA
+818 NAAIEVKAPDG
-829 LYTTG
+829 LYTIDG
-834 GGALAERARAIEAEK
+834 GDLAVRATEIEREKAAER
-849 EAERQKAREE
+849 EREREE
-859 LMELYRQTMEAQQ
+859 LMALYAEAAQ
-872 ATDQVAG
+872 AQDS